1 MSMGQLALVG
11 VRVMVS
17 IASGGLTYWAVIML
31 LTSIPD
37 VSFGFGMALVLLSP
51 LTIFGWLAALGFMV
65 AAYFLLKRYCF

>member
-11 VRVMVS
+11 VRAMVS
-17 IASGGLTYWAVIML
+17 IACGALTYWASIML

-37 VSFGFGMALVLLSP
+37 VPFGFGMVLVLLSP
-51 LTIFGWLAALGFMV
+51 MTIFGWLAALSFMV